1 MDYLQYL
8 WYFGAYIGGVM
19 LHELLHWVVAR
30 LLGYNPNIDL
40 FGLSVDYWVPE
51 DKLQHIRLISVAPL
65 VVAFAIG
72 VLVFTFS
79 TLTLMW
85 AMLLIGLVIN
95 TSGSD
100 ISISR
105 ALGHDDWWTTTDSG
119 IKVLCGGAI
128 LMVASRITHYLYART
143 NVYGEQLFYFHI
155 TDALYISSILVALIG
170 MGLYFLNNKPTSSES
185 TS

>member
-8 WYFGAYIGGVM
+8 LYFGAYIGGVM

-85 AMLLIGLVIN
+85 VLLLVGLVIN

-105 ALGHDDWWTTTDSG
+105 ALGHDDWWTNTDSG
-119 IKVLCGGAI
+119 IRIVCGSAI
-128 LMVASRITHYLYART
+128 LIIASKIMEYMYAQT
-143 NVYGEQLFYFHI
+143 NVYGEQLFYF
-155 TDALYISSILVALIG
+155 YIADVLSISGILCALIG
-170 MGLYFLNNKPTSSES
+170 VCLFFWNNKPTSSES
-185 TS
+185 IS